1 MTNFTELHHHFIN
14 QTKCPPAVSGTF
26 TAFLL
31 IASVFSLAGNL
42 LVIIAFIKTPTLKSR
57 TNYYIVNMAVSDLV
71 SVFFTWPL
79 FATEGM
85 LKADGSLIT
94 DIEVSV
100 FFCKLGIYSRA
111 VSYVV
116 SVASLV
122 LIAVDRFTAIAF
134 PLKAVDITR
143 RIRAFFLPLSW
154 GVPLLVQI
162 PFFIYSKIVKT
173 ERHTFCRTV
182 AKSSML
188 QIYSLV
194 GFCLVYCMP
203 LTVIFVLYPLIVR
216 RLKKQAQFNISHNRQ
231 RILQLK
237 IKRIRQNQN
246 IVKMFKSIVFGFF
259 ICWTPMY
266 VYMFL
271 KSLYPSIFD
280 KDRCL
285 VMVGL
290 FYYFCP
296 LLSTAVN
303 PFILVAFSSHFRAA
317 ARNLCTFSLFRKL
330 LFCFPLIRVS
340 PKENIALPA
349 LKWCYHSYFISKARP
364 DICTESSHKCKSTNL
379 FVKELY
385 FSCKLGDE
393 LNILRSWIYLIMF
406 LSWRTR
412 RYWQMLLAHP
422 LRSFNQMLLTEP
434 EDTQHLQLQLLW
446 AKHQFF
452 GTHQLPKM
460 LSWRFENIR
469 GRLSK
474 QSLTVV

>member
-1 MTNFTELHHHFIN
+1 MTNFTELHHHFVN
-14 QTKCPPAVSGTF
+14 QTKCPPAVSGAF

-94 DIEVSV
+94 DIEVSE
-100 FFCKLGIYSRA
+100 FFCKLGIYSGA

-173 ERHTFCRTV
+173 ERYTFCRTV

-246 IVKMFKSIVFGFF
+246 IVKMFKSIV
-259 ICWTPMY
+259 
-266 VYMFL
+266 
-271 KSLYPSIFD
+271 D

-330 LFCFPLIRVS
+330 SFCFPLIRVS

-349 LKWCYHSYFISKARP
+349 LK
-364 DICTESSHKCKSTNL
+364 
-379 FVKELY
+379 
-385 FSCKLGDE
+385 
-393 LNILRSWIYLIMF
+393 
-406 LSWRTR
+406 
-412 RYWQMLLAHP
+412 
-422 LRSFNQMLLTEP
+422 
-434 EDTQHLQLQLLW
+434 
-446 AKHQFF
+446 
-452 GTHQLPKM
+452 
-460 LSWRFENIR
+460 
-469 GRLSK
+469 
-474 QSLTVV
+474 